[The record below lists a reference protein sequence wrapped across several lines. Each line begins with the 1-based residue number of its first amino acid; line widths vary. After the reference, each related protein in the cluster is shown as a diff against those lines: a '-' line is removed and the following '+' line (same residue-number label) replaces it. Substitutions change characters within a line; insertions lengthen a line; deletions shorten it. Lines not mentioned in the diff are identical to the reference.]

1 MTPDSTVEHQKQENV
16 MTASNNTKLT
26 ATPRARR
33 QRAIALTV
41 AAAAVIAL
49 AGCSSTPANSGS
61 TSSPDLGLIT
71 PGTIQAAT
79 QSDQYPFAFIGT
91 DGKQQGFSIDLVN
104 AIAKGLGVKA
114 TYKSLTL
121 DPILSGITAD
131 QYDTAAIG
139 LSVNPDRQAAM
150 GFTEPFYYGYFG
162 IMVKK
167 GSGVKGTEASLAGK
181 TLAVVTG
188 SAQVDYSKEHYP
200 SSAVKQF
207 PSQPAALAALLGG
220 QVDAFFL
227 GGPDTV
233 KYLKQNPSL
242 SLAASIPTG
251 TANAFPLPK
260 QNKKLAKAMNGE
272 LDTMFADGSYAKI
285 YHKWFTQPIPT
296 QLVQEHPVLKK
307 SAKK

>member
-1 MTPDSTVEHQKQENV
+1 MI
-16 MTASNNTKLT
+16 ASNSGTT
-26 ATPRARR
+26 STTTPHARR
-33 QRAIALTV
+33 RRAIVITI

-49 AGCSSTPANSGS
+49 AGCSSTSASSATTSSP

-91 DGKQQGFSIDLVN
+91 DGKEQGFSIDLVN
-104 AIAKGLGVKA
+104 AMAKGLGV
-114 TYKSLTL
+114 TVSYKSLSL
-121 DPILSGITAD
+121 DPILSGIEAN

-162 IMVKK
+162 ILVKK
-167 GSGVKGTEASLAGK
+167 GSGVKGTAASLAGK

-188 SAQVDYSKEHYP
+188 SAQVDYSQQNYP
-200 SSAVKQF
+200 SSAVKEF

-251 TANAFPLPK
+251 TANAFPVAK
-260 QNKKLAKAMNGE
+260 QNTKLAKAMNGE
-272 LDTMFADGSYAKI
+272 LNTMFANGTYAKI